1 MRLKKI
7 LVSGLFDR
15 FTHEIPLNLKDRITI
30 IHGPNGFGKTMS
42 LRMIDAFFNRSNI
55 ALANFPFRK
64 LRLEFD
70 NKAVVSVDRKKQE
83 KTEGHDPKASID
95 LTYSEPGKSPQ
106 HFTPKSDMRP
116 EQLTFPIGVIE
127 DIIPELDQVERQT
140 WRHRG
145 TGEMLSLTEVL
156 DRYRDALPLSES
168 YRDPITPEWLQAIRQ
183 AIPVRFVNTER
194 LYIAPAPSRRRLHNP
209 YSSYL
214 PPEPAVRRY
223 SEELGEKIKQTLT
236 EYGTLSQSLDRTFPA
251 RLVAEPAQPD
261 VTMSDLRKKL
271 ADIEARRQQLIEA
284 GLLSP
289 QPAEWGG
296 PIMPPLEKVD
306 ETRRGVLAVYARDA
320 QQKLS
325 VFDDVFA
332 KIDLFKKIVNT
343 RFLHKSITVGQS
355 GFGVVTSSGS
365 RLDPVLLSS
374 GEQHELIIL
383 YELLFRVRE
392 NSLILIDEPEISLH
406 VAWQDEFLKDL
417 GQMAELSRF
426 HALVATH
433 SPQIISDRWD
443 LTVELKGP
451 AE

>member
-1 MRLKKI
+1 MKLKKI

-15 FTHEIPLNLKDRITI
+15 FTHEIPLNLEDRITI
-30 IHGPNGFGKTMS
+30 VHGPNGFGKTMI
-42 LRMIDAFFNRSNI
+42 LRMIDTFFNRSNI

-70 NKAVVSVDRKKQE
+70 NGAVVTVDRKKRG
-83 KTEGHDPKASID
+83 KTDERDTKANIE
-95 LTYSEPGKSPQ
+95 LTYSEPDKSPQ
-106 HFTPKSDMRP
+106 RFTPKSDIHP
-116 EQLTFPIGVIE
+116 EQLRFPLGAIE
-127 DIIPELDQVERQT
+127 EIIPELDQIERQM

-145 TGEMLSLTEVL
+145 TGEMLALAEVL
-156 DRYRDALPLSES
+156 DRYRDALPSSEL
-168 YRDPITPEWLQAIRQ
+168 YRDPITPDWLQAIRQ

-194 LYIAPAPSRRRLHNP
+194 LYIAPSRRRLHSP

-223 SEELGEKIKQTLT
+223 SEELGEKIKQTFT

-251 RLVAEPAQPD
+251 RLVAEPAQQN
-261 VTMSDLRKKL
+261 VTMSDLRREL
-271 ADIEARRQQLIEA
+271 ADIEARRQQLIKA

-289 QPAEWGG
+289 EPAEFGD
-296 PIMPPLEKVD
+296 PFTPQLDKVD

-332 KIDLFKKIVNT
+332 KIDLFKKIVNA
-343 RFLHKSITVGQS
+343 RFLHKNITVGQS
-355 GFGVVTSSGS
+355 GFGVVTSGGS
-365 RLDPVLLSS
+365 QLDPVLLSS